1 MQIKEVDVLHE
12 YQNGLTARRP
22 PTQPT
27 QHGEDVSFF
36 SSLLEPSMQRA
47 TATSSS
53 NALTDA
59 LQHLDKARSGMS
71 RGLKDFNNEFKEKNR
86 LNYASHLSDSV
97 LLTQTLVKCVGKG
110 AQCLEKVSNLQ

>member
-1 MQIKEVDVLHE
+1 MKIEVDVLRE
-12 YQNGLTARRP
+12 YQNGLTARKP
-22 PTQPT
+22 PNPST
-27 QHGEDVSFF
+27 HDSEDVSFF
-36 SSLLEPSMQRA
+36 SSQLEPSMQRVA
-47 TATSSS
+47 AAPSS

-59 LQHLDKARSGMS
+59 LQHLDKAKSGMS
-71 RGLKDFNNEFKEKNR
+71 KGLKDFNNEFKEKNR

>member
-1 MQIKEVDVLHE
+1 MKIEVDVLRE
-12 YQNGLTARRP
+12 YQNGLTARKP
-22 PTQPT
+22 PTPST
-27 QHGEDVSFF
+27 HYSEDVSFF
-36 SSLLEPSMQRA
+36 RSQLEPSMQRV
-47 TATSSS
+47 TAAPSS

-59 LQHLDKARSGMS
+59 LQHLDKAKSGMS
-71 RGLKDFNNEFKEKNR
+71 KGLKDFNNEFKEKNR

>member
-1 MQIKEVDVLHE
+1 MKIQVDVLRE
-12 YQNGLTARRP
+12 YQNGLTARKP
-22 PTQPT
+22 PTPST
-27 QHGEDVSFF
+27 HHSEDVSFF
-36 SSLLEPSMQRA
+36 SSQLEPSMQRG
-47 TATSSS
+47 TAAPSS

-59 LQHLDKARSGMS
+59 LQHLDKAKSGMS
-71 RGLKDFNNEFKEKNR
+71 KGLKDFNNEFKEKNR

>member
-1 MQIKEVDVLHE
+1 MKIEVDVLRE
-12 YQNGLTARRP
+12 YQSGLTARKP
-22 PTQPT
+22 PTPST
-27 QHGEDVSFF
+27 HHSEDVSFF
-36 SSLLEPSMQRA
+36 SSQLEPSMQRV
-47 TATSSS
+47 TAAPSS

-59 LQHLDKARSGMS
+59 LQHLDKAKSGMS
-71 RGLKDFNNEFKEKNR
+71 KGLKDFNNEFKEKNR

>member
-1 MQIKEVDVLHE
+1 MQIEEVDVLRE
-12 YQNGLTARRP
+12 YQNGLTAHRS

-27 QHGEDVSFF
+27 HHSEDASFF
-36 SSLLEPSMQRA
+36 SALLAPSMQRV
-47 TATSSS
+47 TATPSA

-59 LQHLDKARSGMS
+59 LQYLDKAKSGMS